1 MGSHHQITSTT
12 IMKDIKALVS
22 ILAVCLTVDGHPA
35 QLGGAVGPG
44 VGVSTLH
51 KSVTQAAPQVH
62 HIGHGGHGNIH
73 GHGGHRHG
81 LSSHGHG
88 PARSNGVRRVVN
100 HGHQGHG
107 HNHGHHISHGSVG
120 SSIGSSIGSVGL
132 HSSVGSSIGHGS
144 IGSISSHGPV
154 ETVSSSYLPVE
165 HVEVGHV
172 SHDVGHSSGGYGYD
186 EYEKPDPFQF
196 EYGVH
201 DDHYYT
207 DFSEHRSGD
216 EAGNIYGEYQVAL
229 PDGRIQYVD
238 YKADGHYGGTVM
250 EVRYEGEARH
260 PEYVGHVEHV
270 EPIIHDVVPS
280 YHIY

>member
-1 MGSHHQITSTT
+1 MGSHHQITLTT

-73 GHGGHRHG
+73 GHGGH
-81 LSSHGHG
+81 GH
-88 PARSNGVRRVVN
+88 N
-100 HGHQGHG
+100 HGHQ
-107 HNHGHHISHGSVG
+107 GHHISHGSVG

-144 IGSISSHGPV
+144 IGSISSYGPV
-154 ETVSSSYLPVE
+154 ETISSSYLPVE

-201 DDHYYT
+201 DDHYHT

-229 PDGRIQYVD
+229 PDGRIQYVE

>member
-62 HIGHGGHGNIH
+62 HIDHGHGHGRGHGGHVHGGGHSVGHGHTIGH
-73 GHGGHRHG
+73 RVGGHRGHGGHSG
-81 LSSHGHG
+81 
-88 PARSNGVRRVVN
+88 
-100 HGHQGHG
+100 
-107 HNHGHHISHGSVG
+107 HGHHISHGSVG

-165 HVEVGHV
+165 HVGHV
-172 SHDVGHSSGGYGYD
+172 SHDVGHSSGGHGYD

-201 DDHYYT
+201 DDHYHT

-260 PEYVGHVEHV
+260 PEYVGYVEHV

>member
-73 GHGGHRHG
+73 GHGGHG
-81 LSSHGHG
+81 HGHG
-88 PARSNGVRRVVN
+88 PARSHGVRRVVN

-144 IGSISSHGPV
+144 IGSISSHGPI

-165 HVEVGHV
+165 HVGHV
-172 SHDVGHSSGGYGYD
+172 SHDVGHSSGGYG
-186 EYEKPDPFQF
+186 
-196 EYGVH
+196 
-201 DDHYYT
+201 
-207 DFSEHRSGD
+207 
-216 EAGNIYGEYQVAL
+216 
-229 PDGRIQYVD
+229 
-238 YKADGHYGGTVM
+238 
-250 EVRYEGEARH
+250 
-260 PEYVGHVEHV
+260 
-270 EPIIHDVVPS
+270 
-280 YHIY
+280 